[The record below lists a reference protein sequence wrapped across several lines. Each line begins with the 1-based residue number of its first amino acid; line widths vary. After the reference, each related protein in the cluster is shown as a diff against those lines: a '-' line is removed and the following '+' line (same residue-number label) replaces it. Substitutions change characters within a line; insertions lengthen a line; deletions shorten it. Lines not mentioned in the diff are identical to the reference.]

1 QSKEVFLIAST
12 QPDFRRRKHPL
23 TSKNPVPVLRTTFQ
37 TGYAMLE
44 RERGQQEPD
53 MVTWM
58 MQFACAM
65 NRSAP
70 LQKVWHFR
78 LQKELHSES
87 TLGEQTLRPV
97 VVDFLDFEIVIQFWE
112 AKSMRGTCPR
122 RKISKEP
129 LSALICANADG
140 AHKLKSVI
148 IGKAKMPK
156 RVEED
161 TSTVSM
167 IYKPIH
173 PSAEAL
179 VNEGGQAKYKFFTC
193 NTSILIQPMNQ
204 DIILSYK
211 QLHRWKQLEESCN
224 FGI

>member
-1 QSKEVFLIAST
+1 MRDEFDSSKST
-12 QPDFRRRKHPL
+12 FYGIKINKNDFE
-23 TSKNPVPVLRTTFQ
+23 SCAE
-37 TGYAMLE
+37 TGYTMLE

-70 LQKVWHFR
+70 LQKVWRFR

-122 RKISKEP
+122 FSFRT
-129 LSALICANADG
+129 L
-140 AHKLKSVI
+140 
-148 IGKAKMPK
+148 
-156 RVEED
+156 
-161 TSTVSM
+161 
-167 IYKPIH
+167 
-173 PSAEAL
+173 
-179 VNEGGQAKYKFFTC
+179 
-193 NTSILIQPMNQ
+193 
-204 DIILSYK
+204 
-211 QLHRWKQLEESCN
+211 
-224 FGI
+224 